1 MKHESF
7 EPSGSFFMLNENTML
22 GQGDCLELMKHIP
35 DGSVDLIL
43 TDPPYGTTACKWDS
57 VIPFESMWVELKRII
72 KSNGVIVLFA
82 SQPFTTKLIH
92 SNMEMFRY
100 LWVWE
105 KEQGVNFLSANKQP
119 MKVHEDIIIF
129 YTDLGGQRG
138 AASEYN
144 PIRDYLKNE
153 RKLAGLTAKKAKN
166 ILGNTMGG
174 HYFTNGVQFCI
185 PTEENYKKLQ
195 STGFF
200 SLSYSEL
207 KRWCDELELNIKT
220 PTYNPQMTIG
230 VPYVS
235 GGGNSGEVTS
245 GVQKIQTK
253 NTGTRYPRSIQKFK
267 RETGLHPTQ
276 KPVAL
281 LEYLIKTYTQ
291 ESETVLDF
299 TMGSGSTG
307 VACVNTGRKFI
318 GIEMDDN
325 YFNIAKKRIQES

>member
-7 EPSGSFFMLNENTML
+7 KPSGSFFMLNENTML

-35 DGSVDLIL
+35 DGSVDAIIC
-43 TDPPYGTTACKWDS
+43 DPPFGTTACAWDS
-57 VIPFESMWVELKRII
+57 VIPFEPMWAELKRII

-100 LWVWE
+100 SWVWE

-166 ILGNTMGG
+166 ILGNTMGW

-200 SLSYSEL
+200 SLSYNEL
-207 KRWCDELELNIKT
+207 KRWYDELGLNIKT

-235 GGGNSGEVTS
+235 GGGDSGEVTG
-245 GVQKIQTK
+245 GVQKVQTK
-253 NTGTRYPRSIQKFK
+253 NAGTRFPRSIQKFK
-267 RETGLHPTQ
+267 REIGLHPTQ

-291 ESETVLDF
+291 ENETVLDF
-299 TMGSGSTG
+299 TMGSGSAG
-307 VACVNTGRKFI
+307 VAAKNTNRKFI
-318 GIEMDDN
+318 GVELDQN
-325 YFNIAKKRIQES
+325 YFEIAKKRIQDS